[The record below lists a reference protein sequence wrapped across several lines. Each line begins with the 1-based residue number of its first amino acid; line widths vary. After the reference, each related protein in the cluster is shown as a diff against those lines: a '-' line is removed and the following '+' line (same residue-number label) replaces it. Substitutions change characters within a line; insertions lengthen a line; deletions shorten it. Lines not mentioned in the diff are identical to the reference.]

1 LVAVFCTAFARSAG
15 QLSELVKEDGMKTRW
30 RSVVASNQSNRLRSS
45 VAIAL
50 LGMAVL
56 SSGCLDR
63 ELKALNPCLVSG
75 VARKV
80 AVTNI
85 DFVDLLFVVDNSG
98 SMRQE
103 QGALKEQFPPL
114 ISTLTNGRKSDGT
127 TFPPVKDLH
136 LGVVSTDMG
145 LAGVANNFPGC
156 NTQRHINGGDDG
168 VLLHPGN
175 TGPGC
180 EANYP
185 QFLSFIQGM
194 DNPEKI
200 ATDFG
205 CIANLGTSG
214 CGFEQQLEAGLKAL
228 WPKNYVDADG
238 NIYPPEKNPIL
249 FLSTTAEGRFGHGD
263 VSATQGGN
271 LGFLRNDPI
280 KGLSLISIIIVS
292 DEEDCSSKDT
302 KHFVSTNDPA
312 NPLSKQG
319 INLRCY
325 YNKMNLFEVDRY
337 VKGFTGLR
345 PGNTQ
350 LVIYGAIIGV
360 PKDLVSA
367 EARADVNFEDQASR
381 DAYYDM
387 ILSDTRMVERPMNE
401 NVPAIANVAPSCT
414 RTDKLGEKAD
424 AYPPVRMV
432 QVAKGIGQNAVIQ
445 SICQDNFGPAMDAII
460 DVIAKQ
466 LGAVCL
472 PRPLVRKADGFVGC
486 NVVWELPKP
495 GTAPSQ
501 TPTDCNVALGYLGPV
516 DPGRAPTNERM
527 GKNCKVKQLA
537 VTTIDRKPDGEGWY
551 YDDFSDES
559 AAECPKSQPQ
569 RVSFSDGAKPPTGVT
584 VKLECL
590 NETQKLSNTRTD
602 IREGQP
608 EVGQACSS
616 VRESDMMPFADD
628 DKCVI
633 ALKDGTEDRKM
644 FCHPKLNVCVKG
656 CTGTSECPAGW
667 VCDARQ
673 MSVDATGGKG
683 PYCTNP
689 TCGAAE

>member
-1 LVAVFCTAFARSAG
+1 V
-15 QLSELVKEDGMKTRW
+15 
-30 RSVVASNQSNRLRSS
+30 
-45 VAIAL
+45 
-50 LGMAVL
+50 LGLAAAL

-80 AVTNI
+80 AVTNV

-103 QGALKEQFPPL
+103 QGALREQFPRL
-114 ISTLTNGRKSDGT
+114 IQTLTSGKKTSGE

-145 LAGVANNFPGC
+145 LAGINNNFPGC

-180 EANYP
+180 AAMYP
-185 QFLSFIQGM
+185 QWLSFQQGK
-194 DNPEKI
+194 DKPEQI
-200 ATDFG
+200 AADFG

-238 NIYPPEKNPIL
+238 NVYPPEKNPIL

-263 VSATQGGN
+263 VPPTQGGN
-271 LGFLRNDPI
+271 AGFLRNDPI

-292 DEEDCSSKDT
+292 DEEDCSSKNT
-302 KHFVSTNDPA
+302 GHFISTNDPA

-325 YNKMNLFEVDRY
+325 YNKQNLFEVDRY
-337 VKGFTGLR
+337 VKGFQGLR
-345 PGNTQ
+345 PGNSQ
-350 LVIYGAIIGV
+350 LVIYGAIVGV
-360 PKDLVSA
+360 PTRLVDA
-367 EARADVNFEDQASR
+367 DARAGVNFEDQTQR
-381 DAYYDM
+381 DAYYDQILNDPQM
-387 ILSDTRMVERPMNE
+387 IERPMNE
-401 NVPAIANVAPSCT
+401 NIPAIANVAPSCT
-414 RTDKLGEKAD
+414 RMDSEGQRAD
-424 AYPPVRMV
+424 AYPPIRMV
-432 QVAKGIGQNAVIQ
+432 QVAKGFGENAVVQ
-445 SICQDNFGPAMDAII
+445 SICQDDFGPAMDAII

-472 PRPLVRKADGFVGC
+472 PRPLVRKSNGLVGC

-495 GTAPSQ
+495 GTAPEQ
-501 TPTDCNVALGYLGPV
+501 TPVDCAAQSYLGPV
-516 DPGRAPTNERM
+516 DPGRAPTNERG
-527 GKNCKVKQLA
+527 GKNCKVTQLP
-537 VTTIDRKPDGEGWY
+537 VTTIGEKPPGEGWY
-551 YDDFSDES
+551 YDNFTEES
-559 AAECPKSQPQ
+559 KNECPKSQPQ
-569 RVSFSDGAKPPTGVT
+569 RVSFSDHAKPPTGVT

-602 IREGQP
+602 IAEGSP
-608 EVGQACSS
+608 EIGKACSDKK
-616 VRESDMMPFADD
+616 EDGTPFPNDTV
-628 DKCVI
+628 CI
-633 ALKDGTEDRKM
+633 INLKDGKQDTSM
-644 FCHPKLNVCVKG
+644 FCHKALNVCVEG
-656 CTGTSECPAGW
+656 CGGTADCPAGW
-667 VCDARQ
+667 VCDNRPQ
-673 MSVDATGGKG
+673 SVMEAGGKAF
-683 PYCTNP
+683 CTNP
-689 TCGAAE
+689 TCGAQE